1 MSFDDPCTLHKEGPI
16 ITMQIMAGGGGG
28 GGQPHARVMYW
39 ENQVCISMCSTAYE
53 APMSY

>member
-28 GGQPHARVMYW
+28 GGAAARTCNVLGKSGMHF
-39 ENQVCISMCSTAYE
+39 QV
-53 APMSY
+53 